1 MQARPIDYN
10 LKTGLKMNKV
20 ENLKKIT
27 LAFEAGTSADVM
39 DLTPKHPEFSF
50 IFGLAPAGMTPFEY
64 ELVEKAKGDE
74 VLFHV
79 KKTTINQFFEHL
91 ILPIWDLIEGRD
103 EIFLKVKILEVS
115 SAGSREIVKAM
126 SDMTAHGGGGCDCGC
141 GCG

>member
-1 MQARPIDYN
+1 MHAKKKADEQERERLAEELHLTMLEATKAAENARAKRAKAEAARRQA
-10 LKTGLKMNKV
+10 
-20 ENLKKIT
+20 E
-27 LAFEAGTSADVM
+27 
-39 DLTPKHPEFSF
+39 DL
-50 IFGLAPAGMTPFEY
+50 GVA
-64 ELVEKAKGDE
+64 VEKAKGDE

-126 SDMTAHGGGGCDCGC
+126 SDMTAHGGNGCDCGC